1 VVLDHGKNLRSE
13 ITILSFRHHLVL
25 QD

>member
-1 VVLDHGKNLRSE
+1 VLDHGKNLRSE